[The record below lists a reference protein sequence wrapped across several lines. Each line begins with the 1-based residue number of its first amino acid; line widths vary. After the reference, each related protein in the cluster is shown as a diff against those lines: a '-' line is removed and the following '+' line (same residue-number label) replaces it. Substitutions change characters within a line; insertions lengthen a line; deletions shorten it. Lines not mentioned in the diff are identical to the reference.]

1 MIYLHI
7 IRKEEVT
14 MSEIIS
20 MFLNGTQI
28 MFNPDKKV
36 FNRNRTLDTKTE
48 IRLAK
53 ARMKHSV
60 LQRSSN
66 RIKQIATDALS

>member
-1 MIYLHI
+1 MIYFRTI
-7 IRKEEVT
+7 EEGVT

-20 MFLNGTQI
+20 LFLNGTQI

-36 FNRNRTLDTKTE
+36 FNRNKTLDTKME

>member
-1 MIYLHI
+1 
-7 IRKEEVT
+7 

-36 FNRNRTLDTKTE
+36 FNRNKTLDTKIE

>member
-1 MIYLHI
+1 MIYFRTI
-7 IRKEEVT
+7 EEGVA

-20 MFLNGTQI
+20 LFLNGTQI

-36 FNRNRTLDTKTE
+36 FNRNKTLDTKME